1 MAKTKKAKTKV
12 TSEWK
17 TLFEDIRKR
26 NRKKLEKRLFELAA
40 AYHITKD
47 VSRSFDLQKCL
58 KALIDRIADLM
69 SVEIVSVM
77 LMDKHQQELVLKLAK
92 GLDSKIAEGARV
104 KPGQGIAGWIAQT
117 GEPLLIKDIS
127 KDSRFM
133 KRGGKYSTDSLLS
146 VPLKVQNK
154 VIGVINVNNKT
165 PKKVFA
171 EEDLDMLRTIADL
184 TAIIIESA
192 QLQQEMKTRDRGR
205 VEFISNISHEL
216 RTPLSSIKESVC
228 LILDGLTGKTS
239 EDQKRFLIMAKQNVD
254 RLAHLLDEIL
264 DLAKAE
270 SKISIMERSLFD
282 IAGLV
287 GVVINSLKPL
297 AKKKNIAFKEKLPDN
312 KVNMWGDSEK
322 LAEVIT
328 NLLGNAIKYNN
339 KGGGVNIT
347 LEEKDDTIKI
357 EVSDTGIGI
366 PKEEL
371 DKIFDRFYRVD
382 RHAKAEVSGTGIG
395 LSIARTIVEKHGG
408 KILVTYRIGK
418 GSRFTVTLPKDLRA
432 EKRRKG

>member
-1 MAKTKKAKTKV
+1 VGKTKKAKIKV
-12 TSEWK
+12 ANEWK
-17 TLFEDIRKR
+17 TLLTDIRKR

-77 LMDKHQQELVLKLAK
+77 LMDKHQQELVMKLAK
-92 GLDSKIAEGARV
+92 GLNKEVEGVKV
-104 KPGQGIAGWIAQT
+104 KPGQGVAGWIAET

-127 KDSRFM
+127 KDRRFM

-171 EEDLDMLRTIADL
+171 EEDLDMLKTVADL

-192 QLQQEMKTRDRGR
+192 QLQQELESKDRGR
-205 VEFISNISHEL
+205 ADFISNISHEL
-216 RTPLSSIKESVC
+216 RTPLASIKESVC

-282 IAGLV
+282 IVEIAHLV
-287 GVVINSLKPL
+287 TNSLRPL
-297 AKKKNIAFKEKLPDN
+297 AKKKNITLKEKFSSD
-312 KVNMWGDSEK
+312 KINMWGDSGK
-322 LAEVIT
+322 IAEVIT
-328 NLLGNAIKYNN
+328 NLLGNAIKYNK
-339 KGGGVNIT
+339 KGGEIDIA
-347 LEEKDDTIKI
+347 LEEKGTTIKI

-371 DKIFDRFYRVD
+371 NKIFNRFYRID
-382 RHAKAEVSGTGIG
+382 KHAKTEVSGTGIG
-395 LSIARTIVEKHGG
+395 LSITRTIVEKHGG
-408 KILVTYRIGK
+408 KILVSSRIGK
-418 GSRFTVTLPKDLRA
+418 GSKFTVTLPKDLRA
-432 EKRRKG
+432 EKRRR